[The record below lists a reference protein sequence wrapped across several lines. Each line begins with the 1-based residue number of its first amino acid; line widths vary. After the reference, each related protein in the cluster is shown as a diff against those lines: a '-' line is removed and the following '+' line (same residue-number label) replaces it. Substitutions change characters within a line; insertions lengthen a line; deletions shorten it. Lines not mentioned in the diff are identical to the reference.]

1 MRTDKEIRQDVEPEL
16 DWEPRIDERRIG
28 ISVDTCAR
36 RRPHDRHHL
45 AAGYPETRGS
55 VARLL
60 LP

>member
-1 MRTDKEIRQDVEPEL
+1 
-16 DWEPRIDERRIG
+16 
-28 ISVDTCAR
+28 VDTCAR
-36 RRPHDRHHL
+36 GRPDDRHHL